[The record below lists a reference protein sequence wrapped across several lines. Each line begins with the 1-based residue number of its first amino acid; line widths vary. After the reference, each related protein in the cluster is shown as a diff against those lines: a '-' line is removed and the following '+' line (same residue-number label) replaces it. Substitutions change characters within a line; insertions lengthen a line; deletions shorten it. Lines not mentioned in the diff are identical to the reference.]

1 MRGNDY
7 SIIGI
12 VGNNIYLTPYVNK
25 ELITPYTTCGSSSVS
40 YKSRKHYKYF
50 NLEVVVK
57 YLRWVR

>member
-1 MRGNDY
+1 VRGNDY

-12 VGNNIYLTPYVNK
+12 VGNDVYLTPHVNK
-25 ELITPYTTCGSSSVS
+25 ELITSYTTCGSLSS
-40 YKSRKHYKYF
+40 YRFRKHYKYF

>member
-1 MRGNDY
+1 VRGNDY

-25 ELITPYTTCGSSSVS
+25 ELITLYTTCGSLSS
-40 YKSRKHYKYF
+40 YRFRKHYEYF